1 MIDELCLNDTLL
13 VSSQEVF
20 NSMISENIEFCEN
33 EQGIKGD
40 SFLGSITFK
49 GNLEG
54 CLAIC
59 CSVPCAK
66 TIALKMLAMEPSEK
80 LSEEEIC
87 DALGE
92 VTNMVMGNVKSRL
105 QNTIS
110 NMAVSIPTVVTGQK
124 LQNSLGEGATKTL
137 VKVKL
142 ENEYIAELSILYR
155 EAPK

>member
-33 EQGIKGD
+33 DQNIEGD
-40 SFLGSITFK
+40 TFLGSITFK
-49 GNLEG
+49 GTLEG
-54 CLAIC
+54 CLTIC
-59 CSVPCAK
+59 CSVSCAK
-66 TIALKMLAMEPSEK
+66 TIALKMLAMELSEE

-92 VTNMVMGNVKSRL
+92 VTNMVMGNVQSRL

-124 LQNSLGEGATKTL
+124 LQNSLGEGTTRTL

-142 ENEYIAELSILYR
+142 ENEYIAELSMLYR